1 MHHLIFSASALL
13 GTDLITRDKVSIGT
27 LEDIVCNKE
36 NGQITYLVV
45 SAGGYLG
52 HQDQLYAIHHSF
64 FFLNG
69 DDEALIFDVDRG
81 DKSSDRVPNLPEH
94 YEGTIVLS
102 FGDFSRNILPH
113 LTLAEHRS
121 DNEAI

>member
-13 GTDLITRDKVSIGT
+13 GTDLITTDRVSIGT

-36 NGQITYLVV
+36 NGQITFLIV

-52 HQDQLYAIHHSF
+52 RNDQLYAIHHSF

-69 DDEALIFDVDRG
+69 DDEALIFDLNRG
-81 DKSSDRVPNLPEH
+81 DRSIVHVPDLPEH
-94 YEGTIVLS
+94 YEGSHILP
-102 FGDFSRNILPH
+102 FSAFQENILPH
-113 LTLAEHRS
+113 LSLAEHRS
-121 DNEAI
+121 DNELM